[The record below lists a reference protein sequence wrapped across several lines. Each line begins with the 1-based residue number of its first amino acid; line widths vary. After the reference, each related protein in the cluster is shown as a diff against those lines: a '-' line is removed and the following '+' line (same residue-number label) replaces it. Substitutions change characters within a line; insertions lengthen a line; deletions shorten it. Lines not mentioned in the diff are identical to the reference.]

1 MPVPARSLR
10 GRGHEAAKRR
20 AKRVPP
26 TVIVDSS
33 VLIDYLGN
41 RSTPQTDWLDRNL
54 DRRRLG
60 ITTLILTEVLQ
71 GIRGDGRFA
80 ETLSVLERLSVF
92 EAGSR
97 DVAVESASN
106 YRALR
111 QRGIT
116 IRSTIDCLTA
126 TFCIHEGYEL
136 LHNDRDFDPFEEL
149 LDLDVVR
156 VQPMN

>member
-1 MPVPARSLR
+1 
-10 GRGHEAAKRR
+10 
-20 AKRVPP
+20 
-26 TVIVDSS
+26 VIVDSS

-41 RSTPQTDWLDRNL
+41 HPKPETDWLDQNL
-54 DRRRLG
+54 GRRRVG

-71 GIRGDGRFA
+71 GIRNDNQFA

-97 DVAVESASN
+97 DVAVESAGN

-116 IRSTIDCLTA
+116 IRNTIDCLTA
-126 TFCIHEGYEL
+126 TFCIHERYEL

-156 VQPMN
+156 VQSLN